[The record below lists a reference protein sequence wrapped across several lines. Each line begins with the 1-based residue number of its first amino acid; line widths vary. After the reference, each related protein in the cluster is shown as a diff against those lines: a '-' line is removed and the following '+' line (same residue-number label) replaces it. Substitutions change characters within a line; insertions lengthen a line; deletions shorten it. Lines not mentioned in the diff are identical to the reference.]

1 MSASISPGTQ
11 VGSLPMDQYE
21 KSGNPVQVPNPSH
34 RHAGPS
40 APWPWVD
47 LADEI
52 EDEVLNS
59 ELPAIPPPC
68 NHLAC
73 DGKCWKEYPESRFPN
88 WRKNQ
93 VEKCKIQ
100 GAIEDNDKKCTLY
113 YVDVDADGNF
123 RNAPKKEITKQ
134 SAPDDWDFFIQD
146 EVGLNRWYNIEP
158 FFWSSSL
165 NWIPSRYQE
174 DPQNGKGDHI
184 TICLTF
190 LRSMP
195 ADADAMLMDAGRTD
209 RRPSVGSADHWSIQ
223 DGKEINTQIPLPL
236 KSAGRILV
244 QDLLSVHLIRITEG
258 STIISYHP
266 DLPLPT
272 TTAKDL
278 HRRIRFAGQSVYWQK
293 IFQTSTDPTFVLL
306 TFLWHALYAWDE
318 AFEHLYKH
326 IVTLES
332 HVVKT
337 NQMALTSELHV
348 IRAHQLHFS
357 ALLANFAKSVKF
369 IRDTEHP
376 GLQSLSKLEKDETQK
391 RLEQECAM
399 LLSEIERLD
408 MTREIQDKRVKNV
421 MNLVF
426 STVNIKDS
434 NKMQEM
440 TEAAVRDSA
449 AYLTM
454 VFLPSSFVAV
464 RTRSLSVTI
473 RPSDSHPGIISCDK
487 AVFGMNVQE
496 IVPQT
501 NETLGRYIGVAL
513 ALTLVTIWI
522 IIAFQSQYLL
532 PKDYSFFKRLGWP
545 VLLAIQWIQ
554 EKYKS
559 SSLWRRYRRGA

>member
-11 VGSLPMDQYE
+11 V
-21 KSGNPVQVPNPSH
+21 VPNPSH

-47 LADEI
+47 LTDEI
-52 EDEVLNS
+52 DEEVLNS

-73 DGKCWKEYPESRFPN
+73 DGKCWKEYPEFRFPN

-93 VEKCKIQ
+93 VAKCKIQ

-113 YVDVDADGNF
+113 YVDVDAHGKF

-195 ADADAMLMDAGRTD
+195 ADADAMLMDAGRKD

-244 QDLLSVHLIRITEG
+244 QDILSVHLIRSTEG

-376 GLQSLSKLEKDETQK
+376 GLQSLSKVEKDETQK

-440 TEAAVRDSA
+440 TEAACQHQMKQI

-454 VFLPSSFVAV
+454 VFLPSSFVA
-464 RTRSLSVTI
+464 
-473 RPSDSHPGIISCDK
+473 

-501 NETLGRYIGVAL
+501 KETLGRYIGVAL